1 MPFTAPFDPARIAF
15 GPKDGKFART
25 ALNDSIITFKIGD
38 PHAPMRAPF
47 GISEP
52 YNGEASDRLTMD
64 LELTDPSALAFFR
77 AVDDAVIKAGVKH
90 SVAWFGKPL
99 TEPAIAAMHTPLV
112 KESKN
117 PKYPPTL
124 RTKVNVGSAK
134 PTLIYIYKGPKKAK
148 TGSQRDIERGSFVS
162 PYVSL
167 SSVMFGN
174 RQFGVSLTCEKMM
187 VVPMAEEAGPSVFG
201 DFELEEDEPKKKKA
215 KPNDEIDD
223 EFDDDEDDDDE

>member
-1 MPFTAPFDPARIAF
+1 
-15 GPKDGKFART
+15 
-25 ALNDSIITFKIGD
+25 
-38 PHAPMRAPF
+38 MRAPF

-52 YNGEASDRLTMD
+52 YNGEASERLTMD
-64 LELTDPSALAFFR
+64 LELNDPQALAFFR
-77 AVDDAVIKAGVKH
+77 KVDDAVIKAGVKN

-99 TEPAIAAMHTPLV
+99 TEPAVAAMHTPLV

-134 PTLIYIYKGPKKAK
+134 PTSIYIYKGPKSVKM
-148 TGSQRDIERGSFVS
+148 GSQGDIGRGGFVA

-174 RQFGVSLTCEKMM
+174 RQFGVSLSVEKLM

-201 DFELEEDEPKKKKA
+201 DFKLEEDEPKKKKA

-223 EFDDDEDDDDE
+223 DFDDDDDDDDDE